1 MFEIYLEQLMKMKK
15 AEIVTFGQK
24 KGIWATSEK
33 TAQYLLKTET
43 KKGLARSLADRLTR
57 LELRGY

>member
-1 MFEIYLEQLMKMKK
+1 MFETYLEQLMKMKK
-15 AEIVTFGQK
+15 AEIVAFGQE
-24 KGIWATSEK
+24 KGIWSASK
-33 TAQYLLKTET
+33 RTAQYLLKTET